1 MISDDAS
8 FSTTSNPRRRGS
20 RGRLAVAIL
29 AFVIGIGATLAVLY
43 YVGPRFGWGMQQQA
57 AVPTAQPTPTASN
70 AAPAMQVSALPIL
83 SAREAAL
90 AARIADLETRIVGL
104 DSSARNA
111 AGYATRAED
120 MMVIVATRRALDR
133 GRPLEYLEGQ
143 LRDRFGGS
151 RPDAVR
157 TLIAAAQNPVT
168 LDDLRGALDAAAIP
182 LTAGPTNENWWDG
195 LRREFGQLIVL
206 RQGTTPSSRPS
217 DRLER
222 ARRRLDTG
230 QVEQAVAEVERM
242 PGAANAAGWT
252 TAAKRYVDA
261 RKALVDL
268 ESVALTTPRP
278 APVAPPV
285 IVQPMPLQPAPPAAT
300 TETVAPTL

>member
-1 MISDDAS
+1 MISDDVP
-8 FSTTSNPRRRGS
+8 FPTISNPRRRGGQ
-20 RGRLAVAIL
+20 GRLAVAIL

-43 YVGPRFGWGMQQQA
+43 YVAPRFGWGMRQQT
-57 AVPTAQPTPTASN
+57 AVPTAQPTPVATSAT
-70 AAPAMQVSALPIL
+70 PPPQVSALPIL

-133 GRPLEYLEGQ
+133 GRPLDYLEGQ

-168 LDDLRGALDAAAIP
+168 LDDLRSALDAAAIP
-182 LTAGPTNENWWDG
+182 LTAGPVNENWWDS
-195 LRREFGQLIVL
+195 LRREFGQLVVI
-206 RQGTTPSSRPS
+206 RQGTTPSSRPG

-230 QVEQAVAEVERM
+230 QVEQAMAEIERM
-242 PGAANAAGWT
+242 PGAASAAGWT
-252 TAAKRYVDA
+252 TAAERYVAA

-285 IVQPMPLQPAPPAAT
+285 IVQPAPLQPAPPEAAG
-300 TETVAPTL
+300 TVAPTL

>member
-1 MISDDAS
+1 MTSDDAP
-8 FSTTSNPRRRGS
+8 FPPTRYPRRRGS
-20 RGRLAVAIL
+20 RGWLAIALI
-29 AFVIGIGATLAVLY
+29 AFVIGIGATLAVLR
-43 YVGPRFGWGMQQQA
+43 YVAPRLGWGTQRQA
-57 AVPTAQPTPTASN
+57 AVPTAQPTPATTSTAP
-70 AAPAMQVSALPIL
+70 PAQVSALPIL

-168 LDDLRGALDAAAIP
+168 LDDLRSALDAAAIP
-182 LTAGPTNENWWDG
+182 LTAGPANEDWWDA
-195 LRREFGQLIVL
+195 LRREAGQLIVI
-206 RQGTTPSSRPS
+206 RQGTTPSSRPG

-230 QVEQAVAEVERM
+230 QVELAMAEVERM
-242 PGAANAAGWT
+242 PGAASATAWT
-252 TAAKRYVDA
+252 AAAKRYVDA

-278 APVAPPV
+278 APAAPPV
-285 IVQPMPLQPAPPAAT
+285 IVQPAPLPVDPPAAT
-300 TETVAPTL
+300 DMVTPTL

>member
-1 MISDDAS
+1 MSDDAP
-8 FSTTSNPRRRGS
+8 FSTTSHPRRRSG
-20 RGRLAVAIL
+20 RGWLAVAIL
-29 AFVIGIGATLAVLY
+29 AFVIGIGATLAVLR
-43 YVGPRFGWGMQQQA
+43 YVAPRFGWGMQQQA
-57 AVPTAQPTPTASN
+57 AVPTAQPTPVATN
-70 AAPAMQVSALPIL
+70 AAPPTQVSALPIL

-157 TLIAAAQNPVT
+157 TLIATAQNPVT
-168 LDDLRGALDAAAIP
+168 LDDLRSALDAAAIS
-182 LTAGPTNENWWDG
+182 LTAGPASENWWDA
-195 LRREFGQLIVL
+195 LRREVGQLIVI
-206 RQGTTPSSRPS
+206 RQGTTPSSRPG

-230 QVEQAVAEVERM
+230 QVELAMAEVERM
-242 PGAANAAGWT
+242 PGAANAAGWAN
-252 TAAKRYVDA
+252 AAQRYVNA
-261 RKALVDL
+261 RKALVEL

-285 IVQPMPLQPAPPAAT
+285 IVQPAPLQTDPPAAA
-300 TETVAPTL
+300 ETVAPTL

>member
-1 MISDDAS
+1 MISEDAP
-8 FSTTSNPRRRGS
+8 FPTTSSPRRRGS
-20 RGRLAVAIL
+20 RGWLAIALI
-29 AFVIGIGATLAVLY
+29 AFVIGIGVTLAVLR
-43 YVGPRFGWGMQQQA
+43 YVAPRFGWGTQRQA
-57 AVPTAQPTPTASN
+57 ATPTAQPTPAVAN
-70 AAPAMQVSALPIL
+70 AAPQPQVSALPIL

-111 AGYATRAED
+111 AGYATQAED

-157 TLIAAAQNPVT
+157 TLIATAQNPVT
-168 LDDLRGALDAAAIP
+168 LDDLRTALDAAAIP
-182 LTAGPTNENWWDG
+182 LTAGPANENWWDG
-195 LRREFGQLIVL
+195 LRREVGQLIVI

-230 QVEQAVAEVERM
+230 QVEQAMAEIDRM
-242 PGAANAAGWT
+242 PGAANAAAWT

-285 IVQPMPLQPAPPAAT
+285 ILQPVPLQPAPPEAA
-300 TETVAPTL
+300 ETVAPTL

>member
-1 MISDDAS
+1 MISEDAP
-8 FSTTSNPRRRGS
+8 FPTTSSPRRRGS
-20 RGRLAVAIL
+20 RGWVAVAII
-29 AFVIGIGATLAVLY
+29 AFLIGIGVTVAVLR
-43 YVGPRFGWGMQQQA
+43 YVGPRFGWGTQQQA
-57 AVPTAQPTPTASN
+57 AVPAAQPTPTAAN
-70 AAPAMQVSALPIL
+70 PAPPAQVSALPIL

-157 TLIAAAQNPVT
+157 TLVAAAQNPVT
-168 LDDLRGALDAAAIP
+168 LDDLRTALDAAAIS
-182 LTAGPTNENWWDG
+182 LTAGPANENWWDA
-195 LRREFGQLIVL
+195 LRREVGQLIVI
-206 RQGTTPSSRPS
+206 RQGATPSSRPS

-230 QVEQAVAEVERM
+230 QVEQAMAEVDRL
-242 PGAANAAGWT
+242 PGAASATAW
-252 TAAKRYVDA
+252 TAAAQRYVDA

-285 IVQPMPLQPAPPAAT
+285 ILQPAPQQPAPPEADG
-300 TETVAPTL
+300 TVAPTL

>member
-1 MISDDAS
+1 MISDDPP
-8 FSTTSNPRRRGS
+8 FPTTHRPRRRGS
-20 RGRLAVAIL
+20 GGWLVIALVA
-29 AFVIGIGATLAVLY
+29 FTIGIGATLLVLR
-43 YVGPRFGWGMQQQA
+43 YVAPRLGWTTQQVA
-57 AVPTAQPTPTASN
+57 TVPSAQPIPVAT
-70 AAPAMQVSALPIL
+70 AAPPPAQVAALPIL

-133 GRPLEYLEGQ
+133 GRPLDYLEQQ
-143 LRDRFGGS
+143 LRDRFGAS

-157 TLIAAAQNPVT
+157 TLVATAQSPVT
-168 LDDLRGALDAAAIP
+168 LDDLRSALDAVATP
-182 LTAGPTNENWWDG
+182 LVAGTSNEGWWRS

-206 RQGTTPSSRPS
+206 RQGPTPSSRPI
-217 DRLER
+217 DRLDR

-230 QVEQAVAEVERM
+230 QVEMAVAEIERM
-242 PGAANAAGWT
+242 PGAASAASWT
-252 TAAKRYVDA
+252 AAAKRYVDA
-261 RKALVDL
+261 RKALIDL
-268 ESVALTTPRP
+268 EAVALTTPRP

-285 IVQPMPLQPAPPAAT
+285 ILQPTPADPIPPA
-300 TETVAPTL
+300 ETDPVGQTL

>member
-1 MISDDAS
+1 MISEDAP
-8 FSTTSNPRRRGS
+8 FPTTRYPRRRGS
-20 RGRLAVAIL
+20 RGWPAIAVI
-29 AFVIGIGATLAVLY
+29 AFVIGIGATLAVLR
-43 YVGPRFGWGMQQQA
+43 YVAPRFGWGTQQQTA
-57 AVPTAQPTPTASN
+57 APTAQPTPTAAN
-70 AAPAMQVSALPIL
+70 PAPPAQVSALPIL

-133 GRPLEYLEGQ
+133 GRPLDYLEAQ
-143 LRDRFGGS
+143 LRDRFGSS

-168 LDDLRGALDAAAIP
+168 LDDLRTALDAAAIP
-182 LTAGPTNENWWDG
+182 LTAGPTGENWWDG
-195 LRREFGQLIVL
+195 LRRELGQLIVI

-230 QVEQAVAEVERM
+230 QVEQAVAEVERL
-242 PGAANAAGWT
+242 PGVANATAWT
-252 TAAKRYVDA
+252 NAAKRYVDA
-261 RKALVDL
+261 RKALIEL

-285 IVQPMPLQPAPPAAT
+285 ILQQAPLPSAPPEAT
-300 TETVAPTL
+300 GTVSPTL

>member
-1 MISDDAS
+1 M
-8 FSTTSNPRRRGS
+8 TSEDPPFPTIHSPRRRGS
-20 RGRLAVAIL
+20 GGWLAIALI
-29 AFVIGIGATLAVLY
+29 AFAIGIGATLMVLRY
-43 YVGPRFGWGMQQQA
+43 IAPRLGW
-57 AVPTAQPTPTASN
+57 TAQQVASVPGALPTPLATA
-70 AAPAMQVSALPIL
+70 AAPPTQVTALPIL

-133 GRPLEYLEGQ
+133 GRPLDYLEQQ

-157 TLIAAAQNPVT
+157 TLVASAQAPVT
-168 LDDLRGALDAAAIP
+168 LDDLRSALDAVATP
-182 LTAGPTNENWWDG
+182 LVAGTSNEGWWQSV
-195 LRREFGQLIVL
+195 RREFGQLIVL
-206 RQGTTPSSRPS
+206 RQGTTPSSRPV
-217 DRLER
+217 DRLDR

-230 QVEQAVAEVERM
+230 QVELAMAEIERM
-242 PGAANAAGWT
+242 PGAASAAGWT
-252 TAAKRYVDA
+252 AAARRYVDA

-278 APVAPPV
+278 APIAPPV
-285 IVQPMPLQPAPPAAT
+285 IVQPAPAQPDSPADT
-300 TETVAPTL
+300 DPVGQTL

>member
-1 MISDDAS
+1 MMSDDVP
-8 FSTTSNPRRRGS
+8 FPTTSTPRRRAS
-20 RGRLAVAIL
+20 RGWLAIAII
-29 AFVIGIGATLAVLY
+29 AFLIGIGATVAVLR
-43 YVGPRFGWGMQQQA
+43 YVGPRFGWSTQQQA
-57 AVPTAQPTPTASN
+57 AVPSAQPTPS
-70 AAPAMQVSALPIL
+70 AANPAPPAQVSALPIL

-168 LDDLRGALDAAAIP
+168 LDDLRTALDAATIP
-182 LTAGPTNENWWDG
+182 LTAGPVGENWWDG
-195 LRREFGQLIVL
+195 LRREVGQLIVI
-206 RQGTTPSSRPS
+206 RQGATPSSRPG

-230 QVEQAVAEVERM
+230 QVEQAMAEVDRL
-242 PGAANAAGWT
+242 PGAANAVAWT
-252 TAAKRYVDA
+252 VAAKRYVDA

-285 IVQPMPLQPAPPAAT
+285 ILQPAPPATAET

>member
-1 MISDDAS
+1 MISEDAP
-8 FSTTSNPRRRGS
+8 FPTTSHSRRRGS
-20 RGRLAVAIL
+20 RGWLAIALL
-29 AFVIGIGATLAVLY
+29 AFVIGIAATLAVLRY
-43 YVGPRFGWGMQQQA
+43 AGPRLGWGTQQQA
-57 AVPTAQPTPTASN
+57 AVPTAQPTPAPT
-70 AAPAMQVSALPIL
+70 AAPQTQVSALPIL

-120 MMVIVATRRALDR
+120 MMVIVATRRTLDR

-157 TLIAAAQNPVT
+157 TLIAAGQNPVT
-168 LDDLRGALDAAAIP
+168 LDDLRTALEAAAIP
-182 LTAGPTNENWWDG
+182 LTAGPVGENWWDG
-195 LRREFGQLIVL
+195 LRREIGQLIVL

-230 QVEQAVAEVERM
+230 QVEQAMAEVERL
-242 PGAANAAGWT
+242 PGAASATAW
-252 TAAKRYVDA
+252 TAAARRYVDA

-278 APVAPPV
+278 APVAPPL
-285 IVQPMPLQPAPPAAT
+285 ILQPAPLQPDPPEA